1 MAGIVRRPGK
11 SASMNLGK
19 LGLWMT
25 CLFMLWAGWIVFD
38 MSRPADRIRGVASGA
53 LASVGMSNLPGL
65 VEFYADWCGP
75 CRVVGPVVESLAE
88 DLKGRAM
95 VLRVNVDSEMAA
107 ARDHGVRSIPTFIA
121 FRNGRETA
129 REVGAIPRERM
140 LRLLGL

>member
-1 MAGIVRRPGK
+1 MGK
-11 SASMNLGK
+11 NTRMNLGK
-19 LGLWMT
+19 LGLWMI
-25 CLFMLWAGWIVFD
+25 CIFMLWAGWIAFD
-38 MSRPADRIRGVASGA
+38 MSRPTRAAPGLTSGA
-53 LASVGMSNLPGL
+53 LAVVRTSKLPVL

-95 VLRVNVDSEMAA
+95 VVRLNVDSETAA
-107 ARDHGVRSIPTFIA
+107 AREHGVRSIPTFIA

-129 REVGAIPRERM
+129 REVGAIPRARM

>member
-1 MAGIVRRPGK
+1 
-11 SASMNLGK
+11 MNLGK
-19 LGLWMT
+19 LGLWMI
-25 CLFMLWAGWIVFD
+25 CFFMLWLGWIVFD
-38 MSRPADRIRGVASGA
+38 MTRPAKASLGLASGA
-53 LASVGMSNLPGL
+53 LAGLGSTTLPVL

-88 DLKGRAM
+88 ELKGRA
-95 VLRVNVDSEMAA
+95 VVVRVNVDNDAAA

-129 REVGAIPRERM
+129 REVGSIPRARM

>member
-38 MSRPADRIRGVASGA
+38 MSRPADRIRGGASGA
-53 LASVGMSNLPGL
+53 LASVGRSNLPVL

-95 VLRVNVDSEMAA
+95 VLRVNVDSETAA

>member
-1 MAGIVRRPGK
+1 
-11 SASMNLGK
+11 MNLGK
-19 LGLWMT
+19 LGLWMI
-25 CLFMLWAGWIVFD
+25 CIFMLWLGWIVFD
-38 MSRPADRIRGVASGA
+38 MTRPAKASLGLASGS
-53 LASVGMSNLPGL
+53 LAGLGSTTLPVL

-88 DLKGRAM
+88 ELKGRA
-95 VLRVNVDSEMAA
+95 VVVRVNVDNDAAA

-129 REVGAIPRERM
+129 REVGVIPRARM

>member
-1 MAGIVRRPGK
+1 MAGVNGRPGK
-11 SASMNLGK
+11 STSMNLGK

-25 CLFMLWAGWIVFD
+25 CLFMLWVGWIVFD

-53 LASVGMSNLPGL
+53 LASVGMSNLPVL

-75 CRVVGPVVESLAE
+75 CRVVGPVVESLAK

-95 VLRVNVDSEMAA
+95 VLRVNVDSETAA

>member
-1 MAGIVRRPGK
+1 
-11 SASMNLGK
+11 MNLGK

-53 LASVGMSNLPGL
+53 LASVGMSNLPVL

>member
-1 MAGIVRRPGK
+1 
-11 SASMNLGK
+11 MNLGK

-25 CLFMLWAGWIVFD
+25 CLFMLWVGWIVFD

-53 LASVGMSNLPGL
+53 VASVGMSNLPVL